1 MHRLRHSR
9 RLCRTEADPPVWSN
23 VAQRPKTF
31 GETIAELWELLKAY
45 AKQETIDPLKGLG
58 LYLAI
63 GLGAALSTALG
74 VGLLLLGLLRLLQS
88 EAHDWVDASG
98 KSSVAPYL
106 LVFLVSVLLIDLL
119 ARRIPKQFGD
129 HT

>member
-1 MHRLRHSR
+1 M
-9 RLCRTEADPPVWSN
+9 
-23 VAQRPKTF
+23 AQRPKTF

-58 LYLAI
+58 VYLAI

-74 VGLLLLGLLRLLQS
+74 VGLLLLGLLRLLQAES
-88 EAHDWVDASG
+88 HGWVDASG
-98 KSSVAPYL
+98 RSSVAPYL
-106 LVFLVSVLLIDLL
+106 LLFLVSVLLIYLL

-129 HT
+129 HP